1 MALRQL
7 YRNLPYQSYIPPP
20 FVHLVSKEHV
30 SVKCL
35 DNSLLMEE
43 TAIMCLNN
51 VVDTVIL

>member
-1 MALRQL
+1 MALPALQEFTIPKL
-7 YRNLPYQSYIPPP
+7 HPPP
-20 FVHLVSKEHV
+20 FAHLVSKEHV